1 MQNMPL
7 GKFKDVPICDLED
20 SYIWWLYGRNI
31 QDFSLEEEIRKDL
44 AMCALN
50 ELHEK
55 LCAI

>member
-1 MQNMPL
+1 MPL
-7 GKFKDVPICDLED
+7 GKFKDVPICELED